1 MGDKLNMLLEA
12 QLFGSF
18 QLKTVCGQDIE
29 IANRRARGLI
39 AMLLLQPGR
48 PLDREHVCKL
58 LWTGRFEAQARAS
71 LRQCLL
77 GLGKTLDALGC
88 DLLDVSRSRIAL
100 NPSLVR
106 SDIADLE
113 CALDDGQWASAIDLI
128 MAIGGKP
135 ILDQMHFGDDFDAWL
150 TERRHAIE
158 QHLQTRVSEALARL
172 KEAGNLAD
180 HGRLLDAWMVRHPT
194 ASRIIM
200 GDLHSGRVR
209 IAVLPFASHDSE
221 DDQGYFADGIV
232 DELITT
238 LGQVPQLLVAG
249 RTSSFQFRNTALT
262 LPEIANLLRV
272 SHLVEGSVQRQ
283 SEDTRINVRL
293 IEGQTGFESWSYSF
307 AGTVDDILAAREG
320 VAKTVTRE
328 LAGALKLEIAEPSVR
343 RMTSNKEAFGLYLQG
358 RALTRRAIGDGVLAT
373 AIDLLEQALVIDP
386 DFAECWT
393 ALAEAHVYTA
403 VYTPCLDKLG
413 QVDRMAECATKAI
426 SLSPDQG
433 HAKAMLGLYQW
444 TRNDPLAAL
453 DLAFEA
459 YRLEPENP
467 AVTMRLGSFLLYCG
481 RTQQSLPYLEAA
493 IDQDPVDGRNYGM
506 LCAAHLNMGN
516 IDAAIAAGKR
526 SADLGNPPLHWSV
539 ATAASGNHDLAIEQ
553 YFQGRLLMN
562 SVIFPP
568 AGTQPMGPEAM
579 DAYWQL
585 AARGVNGGC
594 AEDRQKYCQTLDFL
608 HATLPDPYDPTIV
621 WPAIWMGYAPM
632 VFKTLGAQITPP
644 NMVGLMSLWADVEP
658 IRQTRLHP
666 GFIDFANRIG
676 LVAVWEKYGWPD
688 VMPGPPA

>member
-1 MGDKLNMLLEA
+1 MLLEA

-29 IANRRARGLI
+29 IANRRARALL
-39 AMLLLQPGR
+39 AMLLLQPGE
-48 PLDREHVCKL
+48 PLDREHICKL

-77 GLGKTLDALGC
+77 GLGKTLDALEC
-88 DLLDVSRSRIAL
+88 NLLDVSRSRIAL
-100 NPSLVR
+100 NTDLVR
-106 SDIADLE
+106 SAIADLE
-113 CALDDGQWASAIDLI
+113 TALDDGEWAMAIDLI
-128 MAIGGKP
+128 ETIGGKP
-135 ILDQMHFGDDFDAWL
+135 ILDQMQFGDEFDTWL
-150 TERRHAIE
+150 SERRQTIE
-158 QHLQTRVSEALARL
+158 QQLQTKVSAALARL
-172 KEAGNLAD
+172 KASDNLAD
-180 HGRLLDAWMVRHPT
+180 HARLLDAWMLRHP
-194 ASRIIM
+194 ASSRVIM
-200 GDLHSGRVR
+200 SDLHSGRAR

-249 RTSSFQFRNTALT
+249 RTSSFQFRNTTRT
-262 LPEIANLLRV
+262 LPEIADLLRV

-283 SEDTRINVRL
+283 HEDTRINVRL
-293 IEGQTGFESWSYSF
+293 IEGQTGFESWSYNFS
-307 AGTVDDILAAREG
+307 GTVDDILAAREG
-320 VAKTVTRE
+320 IAKTVTRE
-328 LAGALKLEIAEPSVR
+328 LAGALKLEIAEPVVR

-373 AIDLLEQALVIDP
+373 AIDLLEQALAIDP

-413 QVDRMAECATKAI
+413 QVDRMAECAKRAI
-426 SLSPDQG
+426 DLAPDQG

-444 TRNDPLAAL
+444 TRNNPLAAL

-481 RTQQSLPYLEAA
+481 RTAQALPYLEAA

-506 LCAAHLNMGN
+506 LCAAQLNMGN
-516 IDAAIAAGKR
+516 IEAAMAAGKR
-526 SADLGNPPLHWSV
+526 SANLGHPPMHWSV
-539 ATAASGNHDLAIEQ
+539 ATAASGKRDLAIEQ

-568 AGTQPMGPEAM
+568 AGTQAMGPEAM

-585 AARGVNGGC
+585 AAKGIHSGQE
-594 AEDRQKYCQTLDFL
+594 EDRERYCQTLDFL

-644 NMVGLMSLWADVEP
+644 NMVGLMSLWADIEP

-666 GFIDFANRIG
+666 DFMDFAKRIG
-676 LVAVWEKYGWPD
+676 LIAVWEKYGWPD
-688 VMPGPPA
+688 VMPGPQA